1 MTTPQ
6 SSPANSPKG
15 TSRAAKILKR
25 TWVGASLALVLALL
39 LYLAKSSP
47 GGVVVH
53 GIGSFL
59 CLGLVL
65 ELRRMGV
72 WGSPAACWAGL
83 LAVVSVAVFS
93 APGLDLLPAG
103 PALQFAS
110 MAALAAGVALLLRLL
125 SGGAKNQS
133 AGAPSAL
140 GLAGLAIW
148 IAAPLP
154 ALALIQVA
162 WGFGALVSILV
173 LSKIGDIA
181 GYYVGNAIGK
191 SHPFPGISPG
201 KTTAGCVGSLLVGI
215 AAGGFMA
222 WCEYLPASVGAGFI
236 AGALVNVAA
245 QAGDL
250 LESWIKR
257 GAGVKDS
264 GTWFGPSGGLLDLVD
279 SLLLSVPAAMF
290 LWPSLLATPH

>member
-1 MTTPQ
+1 MTSPQ
-6 SSPANSPKG
+6 SSPASSPKG

-47 GGVVVH
+47 NGVVVH
-53 GIGSFL
+53 GIGFIL
-59 CLGLVL
+59 CLGLVF
-65 ELRRMGV
+65 ELRQMGV
-72 WGSPAACWAGL
+72 WGSRGACWVGL
-83 LAVVSVAVFS
+83 LAVVSVGIYS
-93 APGLDLLPAG
+93 APSLDLLPSG
-103 PALQFAS
+103 PALQYACMGV
-110 MAALAAGVALLLRLL
+110 MAAAVAIQLGVFLPKERDPAAQAPGV
-125 SGGAKNQS
+125 
-133 AGAPSAL
+133 L
-140 GLAGLAIW
+140 GLAGLAVW
-148 IAAPLP
+148 IAAALP
-154 ALALIQVA
+154 ALALIQSV

-191 SHPFPGISPG
+191 SHPFPKISPG

-215 AAGGFMA
+215 AAGGLMA
-222 WCEYLPASVGAGFI
+222 WCEYLPAGVGAGFV

-250 LESWIKR
+250 LESWVKR
-257 GAGVKDS
+257 RAGVKDS

-290 LWPSLLATPH
+290 LWPSLLATP